1 MAEKKGIK
9 TNAYNVACTTST
21 DKIFFIVHND
31 VGLIELPVGQGK
43 INRKYVPPATEYRG
57 NKGFIKGLI
66 LARPYLE
73 DVEVNGLDMR
83 LSGNRTLPVRVPDN
97 YIGVRADRYHSL
109 SWIKVEDLCSVG
121 AGHRH
126 EPGRVHYSSVH
137 PFLPNNRHPIFD
149 TIHAIGDLGEIILA

>member
-1 MAEKKGIK
+1 MKLIGREKRIISIK
-9 TNAYNVACTTST
+9 TNVYKTACATST

-43 INRKYVPPATEYRG
+43 INRKYVRPATQYRD

-97 YIGVRADRYHSL
+97 YIGV
-109 SWIKVEDLCSVG
+109 
-121 AGHRH
+121 
-126 EPGRVHYSSVH
+126 
-137 PFLPNNRHPIFD
+137 
-149 TIHAIGDLGEIILA
+149 